1 MSMERL
7 SHQIDAY
14 VAWKRELMREIT
26 RYRGWL
32 ERSRLN
38 SPAVEAKLERALR
51 QLRADHITLA
61 FVGEFSRGKTE
72 LINSL
77 FFAGYGQRMLPSH
90 AGRTTMCP
98 TELFHDPRA
107 ERSYIRLLPIE
118 TRLADASVAQFKRV
132 PRHWVNIPLDTGD
145 PEGMAQAFAQ
155 VAKTKA
161 LPVEQAIQL
170 GFHPDALEAADE
182 PDQVRVPAWR
192 HALVNFDHPLLRQG
206 LRILDTPGLNALG
219 SEPELTLSMLPNAQA
234 ILFLLSADAGVTAS
248 DMEIWQKY
256 IQPLREDGHSSLFAV
271 LNKIDVLWDDLS
283 GERFVQNAI
292 RLIQDGTA
300 RQLGLQRGDVLPLS
314 AKQALL
320 AKVRGEPA
328 LLERSRLDRLEAL
341 LCERI
346 VAQKEALLENAV
358 LGQVLGLLHN
368 SQHLLRLRLEKVEE
382 QRALLD
388 DKQRDS
394 GQLLFELTAK
404 TKDDHGRHHRRLLN
418 LKTNQRLL
426 QHQGATLRETIRSE
440 RMEQHLQKVRR
451 NLNGSLTTVGINQA
465 ILAFFRAVEHDLD
478 NLEHEAGMANR
489 MVAAIYRRHN
499 EENPLYALDAPQL
512 RVQRYQRELLQL
524 KKKGDQFRLQLKTVL
539 TEQRLLTRRF
549 FATLVQ
555 EVVGLHQRLREETE
569 RWANDA
575 LMPLMQHTL
584 ENKQLLESHMLRLKG
599 LAQETQQVRP
609 GLRRVRRGIAGTVA
623 RSRRHPPPVAPP
635 LAPAA
640 PGQGGQ
646 PARLA
651 ARLTPLPRRSPARL
665 PLGATLFRLA
675 PSFVRE
681 QGRCPQSSPTTPS
694 VWSPPRRCTSTNR
707 SS

>member
-1 MSMERL
+1 
-7 SHQIDAY
+7 
-14 VAWKRELMREIT
+14 
-26 RYRGWL
+26 
-32 ERSRLN
+32 
-38 SPAVEAKLERALR
+38 
-51 QLRADHITLA
+51 
-61 FVGEFSRGKTE
+61 
-72 LINSL
+72 
-77 FFAGYGQRMLPSH
+77 
-90 AGRTTMCP
+90 
-98 TELFHDPRA
+98 
-107 ERSYIRLLPIE
+107 
-118 TRLADASVAQFKRV
+118 
-132 PRHWVNIPLDTGD
+132 
-145 PEGMAQAFAQ
+145 
-155 VAKTKA
+155 
-161 LPVEQAIQL
+161 
-170 GFHPDALEAADE
+170 
-182 PDQVRVPAWR
+182 
-192 HALVNFDHPLLRQG
+192 
-206 LRILDTPGLNALG
+206 
-219 SEPELTLSMLPNAQA
+219 MLPNAQA

-300 RQLGLQRGDVLPLS
+300 RQLGLQRGDAAAVGEAGAAGQGPRRTGAARTQSPGS
-314 AKQALL
+314 A
-320 AKVRGEPA
+320 G
-328 LLERSRLDRLEAL
+328 STT
-341 LCERI
+341 CERI

-539 TEQRLLTRRF
+539 YRATPADPALLRHPGAGGGRPAPALARGNRALGQRR
-549 FATLVQ
+549 A
-555 EVVGLHQRLREETE
+555 
-569 RWANDA
+569 DA
-575 LMPLMQHTL
+575 ADAAHPG
-584 ENKQLLESHMLRLKG
+584 KQTVARKPHAPPQG
-599 LAQETQQVRP
+599 PGPGDPAGTPAQP

-646 PARLA
+646 PARLQRA
-651 ARLTPLPRRSPARL
+651 
-665 PLGATLFRLA
+665 
-675 PSFVRE
+675 
-681 QGRCPQSSPTTPS
+681 
-694 VWSPPRRCTSTNR
+694 
-707 SS
+707 